1 MKVVDK
7 MIKEKL
13 KEWVIENYN
22 HEATGYTSLRSFGN
36 ADDVFNDGMEC
47 GVSCAAY
54 EVGKI
59 LEMDL
64 EEPID
69 TYKYEEDYY

>member
-1 MKVVDK
+1 M
-7 MIKEKL
+7 
-13 KEWVIENYN
+13 VIENYN

-36 ADDVFNDGMEC
+36 ADDTFNDGMEC

-64 EEPID
+64 EEPMEPD
-69 TYKYEEDYY
+69 YRLEDCY

>member
-1 MKVVDK
+1 MDK
-7 MIKEKL
+7 TIEEKL

-36 ADDVFNDGMEC
+36 TDDVFNDGMEC

-64 EEPID
+64 EEPMEPD
-69 TYKYEEDYY
+69 YRLEDYY

>member
-1 MKVVDK
+1 MDK

-13 KEWVIENYN
+13 KEWVTENYN
-22 HEATGYTSLRSFGN
+22 HKATGYTPLRSFGN
-36 ADDVFNDGMEC
+36 DDDVFDDGMEC
-47 GVSCAAY
+47 GISFAAY

-59 LEMDL
+59 LGMEL

-69 TYKYEEDYY
+69 TYDWEEDYY